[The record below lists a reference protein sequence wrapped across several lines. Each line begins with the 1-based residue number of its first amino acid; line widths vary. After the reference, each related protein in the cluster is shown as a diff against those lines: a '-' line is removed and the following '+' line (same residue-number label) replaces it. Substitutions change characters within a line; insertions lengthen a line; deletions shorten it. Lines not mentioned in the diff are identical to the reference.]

1 MHFLIGNFV
10 LRSILQLT
18 GTAIE
23 KDNTYLTSPDQPQGI
38 FIINNRLTGPLRSTW
53 NILTARCYEKEKQH
67 KVLFLSDHPTKNATA
82 KQIFCGLHF
91 FSDFCVS
98 GWSFIRL

>member
-1 MHFLIGNFV
+1 MQLKIEIPPRDYPMPTMHFLIGNFV

-23 KDNTYLTSPDQPQGI
+23 RDNTYLTSPDQPQGI
-38 FIINNRLTGPLRSTW
+38 FIINNRLTGPLGNTW

-67 KVLFLSDHPTKNATA
+67 KVLF
-82 KQIFCGLHF
+82 F
-91 FSDFCVS
+91 V
-98 GWSFIRL
+98 